1 MKLVPKEPFVTLF
14 IWTTLYV
21 TLDILPARPI
31 EVEAASV
38 SDKSMTIQWTLPAN
52 AIANPEKF
60 QLNVTK
66 TR

>member
-1 MKLVPKEPFVTLF
+1 VFP
-14 IWTTLYV
+14 
-21 TLDILPARPI
+21 LDILPARPI
-31 EVEAASV
+31 EVEAAIV
-38 SDKSMTIQWTLPAN
+38 SDKSITIQWTLPAN